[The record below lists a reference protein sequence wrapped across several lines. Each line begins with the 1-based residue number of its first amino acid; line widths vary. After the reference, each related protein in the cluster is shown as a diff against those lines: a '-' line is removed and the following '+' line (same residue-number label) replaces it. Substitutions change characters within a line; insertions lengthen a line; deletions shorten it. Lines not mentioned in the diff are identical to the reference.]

1 MRLDKLLANLGY
13 GSRSDIKKMC
23 RSGIVM
29 LNGKKTSN
37 SEIHVDAINDE
48 IKVDDEVIFYRE
60 NLTLIMNKPC
70 GYICSNIDEVYPSL
84 LKLLDKKY
92 QRLALNFAGRLDFD
106 TEGLVVLTT
115 DGNLIHR
122 IISPKKEVYKK
133 YFVKVEKKLNN
144 EKRLELPLKLLDGKN
159 EEYITK
165 NAKVEKIDDFS
176 LYLSICEG
184 KFHQVKRMLEAI
196 DNEVVYLKRVAIGKL
211 ELPSDLALGDVVEV
225 FDVEAIFQ

>member
-60 NLTLIMNKPC
+60 NLTLIMNKPS

-133 YFVKVEKKLNN
+133 YFVKVQKKLNN
-144 EKRLELPLKLLDGKN
+144 EKRLEVPLKLLDGKN